1 MNGPTRAPGLSVHL
15 PVRPR
20 RVRGLVAG
28 RAERAGRMGDARSHR
43 HRAADGLARGRRPRQ
58 RRRGVVPP
66 PRADEGASI
75 VARRFTSSGGW
86 PPLETA
92 DPPGPNVLQDTVA
105 AMDTQGSVMVV
116 WPERAGLLA
125 SRYAA
130 GSGWSS
136 PTRISREYPSPFSS
150 IDAAPAV
157 GFFSNGRALA
167 A

>member
-1 MNGPTRAPGLSVHL
+1 M
-15 PVRPR
+15 
-20 RVRGLVAG
+20 G
-28 RAERAGRMGDARSHR
+28 R
-43 HRAADGLARGRRPRQ
+43 RGRRACLFIFLFGLAACGGSSPGGPSAPAGWGTPEAIGTALQ
-58 RRRGVVPP
+58 MGSLAGDGRGNAVAVWVPP

-86 PPLETA
+86 APLETA

-136 PTRISREYPSPFSS
+136 PTRISRRPY
-150 IDAAPAV
+150 
-157 GFFSNGRALA
+157 R
-167 A
+167 